1 MFKMFRKKKEQ
12 KEVENLFQE
21 IQINLENNYKD
32 EAIYARKQASQRLEE
47 MRNNNELSEQEYAKW
62 KKVLD
67 EYTNKM
73 IGYHH

>member
-1 MFKMFRKKKEQ
+1 MFKKFRKKKEQ
-12 KEVENLFQE
+12 KEVENLFRE

-32 EAIYARKQASQRLEE
+32 EAIYARKQAAKRLEE
-47 MRNNNELSEQEYAKW
+47 MRNNNELSEQEYEKW